1 MKRVGDL
8 TRLLKP
14 HALPH
19 LGTLVLV
26 VVCGLASAFLQK
38 GTYLLLMP
46 TWEALFPEV
55 RTEAPVEPEQDPDG
69 IVDRVEEWLEEV
81 GGSAERFIL
90 GDPEVL
96 ASRTPEARSARRSAL
111 LRVGAIVGAMALLA
125 AVFQYLTG
133 LLAGKVSLRIMVSL
147 RVALAE
153 HLMTLSMRYHTG
165 RRFGDL
171 LSRVSSDVGRTTQV
185 VRMALKD
192 LVQEPLLFVASLL
205 FAFAISWKVT
215 LFVVLG
221 LPLFI
226 APIAILVNKVRRTSH
241 KSAVELGSTFQVL
254 TQMFQGV
261 RTVKAYRAEE
271 RELDRFRAANED
283 YYGAT
288 MRMVRAGVLSR
299 AWTIFFTNFG
309 IAIVVVVAGWLLTG
323 PAAAN
328 GDQPEAKEMLAL
340 FLMISQASSH
350 IKRTTRVITQVGEAE
365 GAARRLHDVL
375 EVEPEVV
382 EAAQPVALAGLGDGV
397 RFEHVGFEYQR
408 DEDDAADV
416 EPFRLSGIDLT
427 VRPGETLALVGASGS
442 GKSTLLDLVA
452 RFVDPT
458 SGRVLVGGHDLKDVS
473 FDSWTDH
480 YALVTQSPFLFHTT
494 VAENIRYGRPDASQA
509 DVEAAARAANIHEF
523 IESLP
528 AGYGTN
534 VQDAG
539 TRLSGGQR
547 QRITIARAL
556 LRDPELL
563 LLDEATSA
571 LDTESEKIVQEALDR
586 VMKGRTTIVIAHR
599 LTTIRNADRICVM
612 DAGRVVEVGTHDEL
626 LEQNGAYAR
635 LQAAQTS

>member
-215 LFVVLG
+215 LFVV
-221 LPLFI
+221 
-226 APIAILVNKVRRTSH
+226 
-241 KSAVELGSTFQVL
+241 
-254 TQMFQGV
+254 
-261 RTVKAYRAEE
+261 
-271 RELDRFRAANED
+271 
-283 YYGAT
+283 
-288 MRMVRAGVLSR
+288 
-299 AWTIFFTNFG
+299 
-309 IAIVVVVAGWLLTG
+309 
-323 PAAAN
+323 
-328 GDQPEAKEMLAL
+328 
-340 FLMISQASSH
+340 
-350 IKRTTRVITQVGEAE
+350 
-365 GAARRLHDVL
+365 
-375 EVEPEVV
+375 
-382 EAAQPVALAGLGDGV
+382 
-397 RFEHVGFEYQR
+397 
-408 DEDDAADV
+408 
-416 EPFRLSGIDLT
+416 
-427 VRPGETLALVGASGS
+427 
-442 GKSTLLDLVA
+442 
-452 RFVDPT
+452 
-458 SGRVLVGGHDLKDVS
+458 
-473 FDSWTDH
+473 
-480 YALVTQSPFLFHTT
+480 
-494 VAENIRYGRPDASQA
+494 
-509 DVEAAARAANIHEF
+509 
-523 IESLP
+523 
-528 AGYGTN
+528 
-534 VQDAG
+534 
-539 TRLSGGQR
+539 
-547 QRITIARAL
+547 
-556 LRDPELL
+556 
-563 LLDEATSA
+563 
-571 LDTESEKIVQEALDR
+571 
-586 VMKGRTTIVIAHR
+586 
-599 LTTIRNADRICVM
+599 
-612 DAGRVVEVGTHDEL
+612 
-626 LEQNGAYAR
+626 
-635 LQAAQTS
+635 

>member
-1 MKRVGDL
+1 MSDAKIIYQLADLKKFYDQREVLKGISISFLEGAKLGLIGPNGAGKSTLLRILSGIDKDVEGTVRPIQGLSIGYLQQEPPLNEEKTVGENID
-8 TRLLKP
+8 
-14 HALPH
+14 
-19 LGTLVLV
+19 
-26 VVCGLASAFLQK
+26 
-38 GTYLLLMP
+38 
-46 TWEALFPEV
+46 EAVAEL
-55 RTEAPVEPEQDPDG
+55 RKTEA
-69 IVDRVEEWLEEV
+69 RYYEV
-81 GGSAERFIL
+81 
-90 GDPEVL
+90 
-96 ASRTPEARSARRSAL
+96 
-111 LRVGAIVGAMALLA
+111 
-125 AVFQYLTG
+125 
-133 LLAGKVSLRIMVSL
+133 
-147 RVALAE
+147 
-153 HLMTLSMRYHTG
+153 MTLM
-165 RRFGDL
+165 
-171 LSRVSSDVGRTTQV
+171 
-185 VRMALKD
+185 
-192 LVQEPLLFVASLL
+192 
-205 FAFAISWKVT
+205 
-215 LFVVLG
+215 
-221 LPLFI
+221 
-226 APIAILVNKVRRTSH
+226 
-241 KSAVELGSTFQVL
+241 
-254 TQMFQGV
+254 
-261 RTVKAYRAEE
+261 
-271 RELDRFRAANED
+271 
-283 YYGAT
+283 
-288 MRMVRAGVLSR
+288 
-299 AWTIFFTNFG
+299 
-309 IAIVVVVAGWLLTG
+309 
-323 PAAAN
+323 
-328 GDQPEAKEMLAL
+328 
-340 FLMISQASSH
+340 
-350 IKRTTRVITQVGEAE
+350 GEAE

-427 VRPGETLALVGASGS
+427 GRPGETLALVGASGA

-458 SGRVLVGGHDLKDVS
+458 SGRVVVGGHDLKDVS

-528 AGYGTN
+528 AGYETN

-599 LTTIRNADRICVM
+599 LTTIRNADRSCVM
-612 DAGRVVEVGTHDEL
+612 DAGRVGEVGTHDEL
-626 LEQNGAYAR
+626 LDKNGAYAR
-635 LQAAQTS
+635 LQAAQAS